1 MHQQKSL
8 SMTPALYLEDLSPGQ
23 RFASASLE
31 LDADAIREFAARY
44 DPQPFHLD
52 HEAAR
57 STLFGGL
64 AASGWHTASLT
75 MRLLV
80 DSDFKLVG
88 GLVGAGIDELRW
100 PRPTHPGDRLSAEIE
115 VLEIT
120 PSRSKPD
127 RGMVRVLI
135 TTSNQQGETV
145 QSCIGRI
152 VAWRRPL

>member
-1 MHQQKSL
+1 MN
-8 SMTPALYLEDLSPGQ
+8 PAQYFEDLNIGQ
-23 RFASASLE
+23 KFRSASLVIE
-31 LDADAIREFAARY
+31 GDAIREFAARF

-52 HEAAR
+52 DDAAR
-57 STLFGGL
+57 DTLFGGL

-80 DSDFKLVG
+80 DSDFKLAG

-100 PRPTHPGDRLSAEIE
+100 PRPTRPGDRLSAEIE

-145 QSCIGRI
+145 QTCIGRI
-152 VAWRRPL
+152 LAWRRPVPAA